1 MAREPLTH
9 GALGPSA
16 LVEQITSGAVTF
28 PTGFAGTKGRAHDT
42 SFTTTRNTVYRDKK
56 ISVRTT
62 YQIEIDD
69 KPLTVH
75 IMVFDDGTV
84 HCHGLPN
91 HAFSSALDMTRAIID
106 ASFRINN
113 LIDEIGASRDSHHG
127 GHR

>member
-1 MAREPLTH
+1 MARKPLTH
-9 GALGPSA
+9 GALAPGA
-16 LVEQITSGAVTF
+16 LAEQIAGGAVVF
-28 PTGFAGTKGRAHDT
+28 PTGFTGSEGRQHDT
-42 SFTTTRNTVYRDKK
+42 SFTTTRNTIYRDKK

-75 IMVFDDGTV
+75 TMVFNDGTV

-106 ASFRINN
+106 ASVRIRKPC
-113 LIDEIGASRDSHHG
+113 DEIGASGESHHG
-127 GHR
+127 GQS